1 MLDTV
6 VNIAV
11 QLSITPESHFRED
24 RQIMRSNKSPLTTV

>member
-11 QLSITPESHFRED
+11 QLSITPESHSRED
-24 RQIMRSNKSPLTTV
+24 RQTMRSNKSLLTTL